1 MTVRSKFLAICWLV
15 SLAGCALIDD
25 MSEKSRGSEP
35 DSQAITPE
43 PSAPEAEVPVPGR
56 KPMPPLEAALP
67 PTSVPGPPT
76 TPPPVDMRRLDQLT
90 PEEIVGLFGEPSQR
104 LERGSGIV
112 WSYVR
117 PGCEL
122 DLLFFMNVQTKV
134 SRVLDYDLRTGDGS
148 ERSRQ
153 RCLEQLALERR
164 ARESGSSTRPR

>member
-1 MTVRSKFLAICWLV
+1 MTVRSKYLALACLIP
-15 SLAGCALIDD
+15 LAGCALVDNRAP
-25 MSEKSRGSEP
+25 S
-35 DSQAITPE
+35 SQGPE
-43 PSAPEAEVPVPGR
+43 TAAVTEREAEVPVPAR
-56 KPMPPLEAALP
+56 KPVPPLQAALP
-67 PTSVPGPPT
+67 PNDVSVPSVAPMAPAADPP
-76 TPPPVDMRRLDQLT
+76 RLEQMT
-90 PEEIVGLFGEPSQR
+90 PEQTIALFGEPTHR

-117 PGCEL
+117 AGCEL

-164 ARESGSSTRPR
+164 SRDSGSSTRPR